1 MCYCLRVAEAIGVE
15 HDEDSSDGES
25 SSSESERSNRGRSDS
40 SEGSD
45 SGVDIEHDVKFRD
58 CRKLVKFNAEQK
70 QRLRE
75 M

>member
-1 MCYCLRVAEAIGVE
+1 MCYCLQVAEAIGFE
-15 HDEDSSDGES
+15 HNKDSSNRES
-25 SSSESERSNRGRSDS
+25 SSSKSDKSNS
-40 SEGSD
+40 SKNNSSKESD
-45 SGVDIEHDVKFRD
+45 SGVDIEHDVKFGD